1 MDPLRDRSPD
11 GAVECLGGNLPG
23 AGLHLVTHEPCHCL
37 ALYTHLVPGLLS
49 LPAAGVENLSCP
61 KHKPSLSCPAYM
73 YVHSLTTSCVQTTA
87 LNQFY
92 IT

>member
-49 LPAAGVENLSCP
+49 LPAAGVGNL
-61 KHKPSLSCPAYM
+61 L
-73 YVHSLTTSCVQTTA
+73 VHTNHLRCVQHICMYTA
-87 LNQFY
+87 SVQTVYKPEL
-92 IT
+92 